1 MNESKDA
8 FESWWQ
14 WAEKPDDSPLT
25 ISTAIHEAVM
35 ALPPD
40 ERRDRDEVNA
50 AVRDGLKLGPLRSC
64 GHRRPVRRS
73 EGDRISK
80 NPHAAGRRRAMHV
93 GGWINADPAAC

>member
-40 ERRDRDEVNA
+40 ERRDRDEVKA
-50 AVRDGLKLGPLRSC
+50 AVPDGLKLGPLR
-64 GHRRPVRRS
+64 P
-73 EGDRISK
+73 
-80 NPHAAGRRRAMHV
+80 AGT
-93 GGWINADPAAC
+93 ADQYDVPKATE

>member
-25 ISTAIHEAVM
+25 ISTAIHEVVM

-40 ERRDRDEVNA
+40 ERRDRD
-50 AVRDGLKLGPLRSC
+50 
-64 GHRRPVRRS
+64 
-73 EGDRISK
+73 
-80 NPHAAGRRRAMHV
+80 
-93 GGWINADPAAC
+93 

>member
-14 WAEKPDDSPLT
+14 WAEKPDDSALT

-50 AVRDGLKLGPLRSC
+50 EVRDGLKLGPLGS
-64 GHRRPVRRS
+64 
-73 EGDRISK
+73 
-80 NPHAAGRRRAMHV
+80 AGTEDDTAF
-93 GGWINADPAAC
+93 

>member
-25 ISTAIHEAVM
+25 M

-50 AVRDGLKLGPLRSC
+50 AVRDGLKPGPLRS
-64 GHRRPVRRS
+64 
-73 EGDRISK
+73 
-80 NPHAAGRRRAMHV
+80 AGT
-93 GGWINADPAAC
+93 ADQYAVPKVTE